1 MSNSAEIKRTEKKTE
16 NNPLA
21 EVYNAVT
28 LIRFAFP
35 SMVMMVFMGF
45 YTIADTVFVARFVNT
60 DALSSINIV
69 CPVINL
75 IVGLGTM
82 LAAGGSAVVA
92 AKMGSGK
99 VREACHD
106 FTLIVLAG
114 AALGG
119 AVMAAGLFA
128 LDDIV
133 RGLGASRALIPYCR
147 DYLRI
152 QLIFAAGNMLQV
164 LYQNLLVTAG
174 RPGLGLMLS
183 VLAGISNIVFDF
195 IFIVLMQ
202 MGIKGAALGT
212 GIGYLVPAVFGTLFF
227 LSGKSTLHFC
237 RPRFGGA
244 VLFKSCLNGASEMVS
259 QMSAAVTTFL
269 FNSAMLRLLGEDG
282 VAAITVMIYSQFFL
296 TTLYIGFSM
305 GTAPVISYHCGSRS
319 GGRLRKIIAVC
330 FCVIFTVSFAVFL
343 VVFFAGNN
351 IAGMFAGD
359 NKSVFLLAEKGFSI
373 FSFSFLFSGANIFT
387 SAMFTA
393 MSDGKS
399 SAAISFLRTF
409 GFVTVFIFILPRF
422 LQVTGVWLSIPAAEA
437 CTFIVTLCLICRCR
451 KNGGFDKNATAS

>member
-35 SMVMMVFMGF
+35 SMVMVVFMGF

-99 VREACHD
+99 IREACCD

-174 RPGLGLMLS
+174 RPDLGLRLS

-195 IFIVLMQ
+195 IFIVLM
-202 MGIKGAALGT
+202 
-212 GIGYLVPAVFGTLFF
+212 
-227 LSGKSTLHFC
+227 LS
-237 RPRFGGA
+237 
-244 VLFKSCLNGASEMVS
+244 
-259 QMSAAVTTFL
+259 
-269 FNSAMLRLLGEDG
+269 
-282 VAAITVMIYSQFFL
+282 
-296 TTLYIGFSM
+296 
-305 GTAPVISYHCGSRS
+305 
-319 GGRLRKIIAVC
+319 
-330 FCVIFTVSFAVFL
+330 
-343 VVFFAGNN
+343 
-351 IAGMFAGD
+351 
-359 NKSVFLLAEKGFSI
+359 
-373 FSFSFLFSGANIFT
+373 
-387 SAMFTA
+387 
-393 MSDGKS
+393 
-399 SAAISFLRTF
+399 
-409 GFVTVFIFILPRF
+409 
-422 LQVTGVWLSIPAAEA
+422 
-437 CTFIVTLCLICRCR
+437 LIHI
-451 KNGGFDKNATAS
+451 